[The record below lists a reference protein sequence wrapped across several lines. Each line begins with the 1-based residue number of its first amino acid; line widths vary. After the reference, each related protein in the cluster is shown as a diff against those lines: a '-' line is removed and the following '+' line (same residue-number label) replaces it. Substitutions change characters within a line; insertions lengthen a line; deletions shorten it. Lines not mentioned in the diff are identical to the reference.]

1 MQQGE
6 HKISDTRGRFAR
18 VITHDRELNDAAW
31 TTGRILLSNRRLVLA
46 GTGGKRTIG
55 LAEID
60 AIGGRYD
67 VNQRIAGVSDYVSL
81 ELGDDVLLVA
91 AADHEEFELDLYGA
105 LLDQA
110 VVLTRHPA
118 IAGGVVQNTDWEKA
132 RLKVDDDALLMATV
146 SGAFVEIDLDDI
158 GGTHR
163 GTRTIIDETR
173 PVVEVEH
180 SDADTSVQTYISA
193 DDRVCTIISALLS
206 RGEDRS
212 RTAVDLDATDKQVLM
227 ALYSGVS
234 PFDIPDFLGV
244 DVDEV
249 EALFENL
256 VELNIVEEVR
266 VRREVAL
273 NARGRAIASDVI
285 TEQ

>member
-1 MQQGE
+1 MAVE
-6 HKISDTRGRFAR
+6 SKCVF
-18 VITHDRELNDAAW
+18 
-31 TTGRILLSNRRLVLA
+31 LSLVLDLEQLPRQA
-46 GTGGKRTIG
+46 RFPIDVEVVVNNVGT
-55 LAEID
+55 
-60 AIGGRYD
+60 
-67 VNQRIAGVSDYVSL
+67 VAGVGDYVSL
-81 ELGDDVLLVA
+81 KLGDDVLLIA
-91 AADHEEFELDLYGA
+91 ASDHDEFELDLYGA
-105 LLDQA
+105 LLNQE

-132 RLKVDDDALLMATV
+132 RLKVDDASLLMATV
-146 SGAFVEIDLDDI
+146 SGTFVEIDLDDI
-158 GGTHR
+158 GGTR
-163 GTRTIIDETR
+163 VGERTIIDETR

-180 SDADTSVQTYISA
+180 SDDETSVQTYISA
-193 DDRVCTIISALLS
+193 DDRVCTILSALLR

-212 RTAVDLDATDKQVLM
+212 RTSVELTSTDKQVLM

-244 DVDEV
+244 KVDEV
-249 EALFENL
+249 EELFEKL
-256 VELNIVEEVR
+256 LELNIVEEVR